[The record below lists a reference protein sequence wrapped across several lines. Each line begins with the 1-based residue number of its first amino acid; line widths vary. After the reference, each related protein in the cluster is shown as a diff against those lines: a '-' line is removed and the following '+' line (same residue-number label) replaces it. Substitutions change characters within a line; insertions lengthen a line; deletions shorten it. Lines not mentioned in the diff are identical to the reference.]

1 MKKCSHKDNTAYVEH
16 TFRVWGFDKS
26 VSFNIC
32 TDCGEMSDLEE
43 NFIKDK
49 KREVKKSA

>member
-1 MKKCSHKDNTAYVEH
+1 MKKCSHKQ
-16 TFRVWGFDKS
+16 TFYIEKTFEVFSFFKS

-32 TDCGEMSDLEE
+32 ADCGEMNDLEE

-49 KREVKKSA
+49 KKRG